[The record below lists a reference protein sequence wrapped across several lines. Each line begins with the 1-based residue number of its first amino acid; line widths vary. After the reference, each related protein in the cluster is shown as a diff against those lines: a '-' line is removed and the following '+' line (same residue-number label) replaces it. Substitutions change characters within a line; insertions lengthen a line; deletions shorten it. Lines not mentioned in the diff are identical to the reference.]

1 MVKDLPKEP
10 AKTRAAR
17 RWGNNA
23 LTERFKKMKATGEG
37 SEEFSIRDG
46 KKYFA
51 TEVPKP
57 PKEPLKPADVVENE
71 GPKAHRFERKLL
83 KDIRAMME
91 GHKQRNVELFL
102 AIDQQQRRRL
112 LKEKLRRLE
121 VSIAARQGE

>member
-57 PKEPLKPADVVENE
+57 PNRVLLPKP
-71 GPKAHRFERKLL
+71 
-83 KDIRAMME
+83 I
-91 GHKQRNVELFL
+91 
-102 AIDQQQRRRL
+102 
-112 LKEKLRRLE
+112 
-121 VSIAARQGE
+121 